1 MHAALI
7 AGLLSHI
14 GLREGDTREYPGA
27 RNSKFVL
34 APGSVLTKR
43 PPRWIVVADLVE
55 TSRLYGRIAARI
67 EPGVRGTSRRGSGAA
82 HLQRAALGCQAR
94 RGDGLRA
101 GDALRAAAGAAPPGR
116 LRRRSTRRWPAN
128 CSSGTRSSR
137 ATGRPATTSSATTRG
152 CARNWPRSRSGPA
165 AATCWSATTRSTR
178 FYDAR
183 IPADVVSARHFD
195 GWWKKQRHQT
205 PDLLTF
211 TRDDLLR
218 TDDAGADQPDT
229 WQAGDLSL
237 PLTYRF
243 EPGAA
248 DDGVT
253 VHVPV
258 EVLARLGGDEF
269 AWQVPA
275 LREELVTALIRSLPK
290 DLRRNFVPAPD
301 TARAV
306 LAAIEPGAEPLLE
319 ALQRELRRRTG
330 VLVPIDAF
338 DLDKLPAHLRVTF
351 AVECADG
358 TEVARGKD
366 LDALQD
372 TTGRRR
378 SAHAVAEAVAGE
390 LERTGLRAWPDDLDE
405 LPRSVERTSGGHT
418 VRGYPGVG
426 RRRRRRR
433 RAGVRDGGRT
443 GRGDGAGHPPAAAAG
458 GAVAGESR

>member
-1 MHAALI
+1 MREVLVLAAALSIPDPRERPADREEAARQKHARFADEHSDFVSYLNLWHYLREQRKELSGNAFRRMCREEFLHYLRIREWQDLVGQLRSIARDIGIRESATEPADPARVHAALL

-14 GLREGDTREYPGA
+14 GLREGDSREYLGA
-27 RNSKFVL
+27 RNSRFVL

-43 PPRWIVVADLVE
+43 PPRWVVVADLVE

-67 EPGVRGTSRRGSGAA
+67 EPEVGRACRGRSGAA
-82 HLQRAALGCQAR
+82 HLQRAALGRATR

-101 GDALRAAAGAAPPGR
+101 GDALRAAAGAAPPRR
-116 LRRRSTRRWPAN
+116 LRRRSIRWSRAS

-152 CARNWPRSRSGPA
+152 CGRNSPSWRSGPA
-165 AATCWSATTRSTR
+165 AATCWSATTRSTPSTTR
-178 FYDAR
+178 A

-195 GWWKKQRHQT
+195 AWWKKQRHQT

-218 TDDAGADQPDT
+218 ADDAADADRPDT

-258 EVLARLGGDEF
+258 DVLARLGGDEF

-306 LAAIEPGAEPLLE
+306 LAAI
-319 ALQRELRRRTG
+319 
-330 VLVPIDAF
+330 D
-338 DLDKLPAHLRVTF
+338 PA
-351 AVECADG
+351 
-358 TEVARGKD
+358 
-366 LDALQD
+366 
-372 TTGRRR
+372 
-378 SAHAVAEAVAGE
+378 
-390 LERTGLRAWPDDLDE
+390 
-405 LPRSVERTSGGHT
+405 PR
-418 VRGYPGVG
+418 
-426 RRRRRRR
+426 
-433 RAGVRDGGRT
+433 
-443 GRGDGAGHPPAAAAG
+443 AAAG
-458 GAVAGESR
+458 GAAARTAPSHRRSGAHRRVRPGQAAARICG